1 MNATVGKA
9 LLASLFVALVFAG
22 GAQGAAP
29 SRAANLMKRRLYPQ
43 AIKALLEELN
53 GVPEDAAG
61 VQQLRLGECYYL
73 QGKYA
78 EARPWYAKA
87 QRNLPPGKNAI
98 IAEYR
103 LACIG
108 YRLNDAAAAVKATQ
122 SFIKKYPNDRRGG
135 TLLLFQMKALAKQGR
150 RATAAVESTRRAISA
165 GAGKYGSAANMAA
178 DKILTDF
185 YLKNGGRDKAI
196 NGYMNIVN
204 NFRKVSA
211 EYASSGRAVPAE
223 LEEARDYAAMQ
234 LAGIAIKGKR
244 HQEAIKWLDSI
255 RFDQKLIHQ
264 ARLLLAQ
271 IAYEK
276 RDYEKAKSYLLGGK
290 FIESVPPGHVRSDMY
305 LLLGFCAKMDRHPT
319 MEKVLGFFGKVDPG
333 TKGYPQSRMGMGD
346 TAEKWRRPDLAVK
359 YFEQACVAAKYE
371 PEARSRLGR
380 LYMQL
385 AEKQKDAAKREDLYR
400 KAGDHFSKLTKK
412 YPSSQFAKAAS
423 EPIKELIAK
432 GLDVKLAISDEDVIK
447 QWQKVVDANPGTPES
462 ARALINIARMHQKP
476 IIDEKTEKF
485 VKAPNFEA
493 CLHACDAL
501 LNAGVYT
508 GKGLSPKFWHDVQT
522 EALYY
527 RGLCRVSSI
536 GQKVSSDT
544 NNPAIPRY
552 IRDVKAVDAMVDL
565 RRAQKMVDPKQR
577 ELAKNI
583 EIVLLEAMFK
593 SDDEADRKAAEK
605 RFNELI
611 EKYGREPRFQ
621 KLAVDL
627 AKWHHEQGNYVI
639 AARLYR
645 GVADRG
651 GVDLAQEDITRLLFM
666 SGKLY
671 SKAAYDSAN
680 KKTARRYAIYV
691 YPREVIQFAGL
702 INTHK
707 PFQKAIRGDWSEAE
721 ITAEEALFKVSKL
734 SGIPFVWS
742 RRSGQGSIA
751 DYLRT
756 KKLKLTRKD
765 GTVQDFLKEILDLEK
780 HDLAFDIGL
789 TGAGPT
795 IKPDDADDASIE
807 EKETRKIIEIYAKN
821 DEFTRYVPM
830 TKPYGAW
837 SQTHKGTTMMFS
849 IMKRIEQLSGTKAR
863 YAEGVNR
870 EDVLAAEYDE
880 LPGMDSSKSYSCA
893 ETLEALLDAQ
903 GLAHKMVQRDLS
915 AELYE
920 KAKDCF
926 NEIRKIDPK
935 SPEGEQSLFLLA
947 LNYYQQENYERMKIV
962 LQNYLKVFDTP
973 AFDHYHQ
980 ACFWVGWTLEQ
991 EKRFR
996 DAWRYY
1002 NRAADEELVVYM
1014 PEDGSALPEPEEL
1027 RAKMSYD
1034 SDFSLQETVTG
1045 MFTNYSLEGA
1055 FLDFVRVNSG
1065 VDVRMDPTALGLV
1078 TNKIRRTFREKTV
1091 FDLLYDVL
1099 KEQKMTFRVEN
1110 VDKKTAEKA
1119 YYRMAYC
1126 YKQEGL
1132 NEQAL
1137 SSCTVLLD
1145 RYPKTSRR
1153 RRAIKMKLDVYKA
1166 LKDYGNVLK
1175 TLMTLKGE
1183 LGEEAFKIDYEIAWV
1198 YLDLCRYEESI
1209 RHFKTALNAST
1220 DPSERVKIRDGYARA
1235 LLKAGK
1241 HAEALSQYR
1250 ALLKEEPG
1258 ALRKFIDEML
1268 VWYLERATGQKQT
1281 DDLPPEASR
1290 IIKEYEALDEE
1301 QLSRLTRSA
1310 LAKVT
1315 WIYYVTALVDLKR
1328 NDPDRALAKFDAAGN
1343 SPDDSLAADA
1353 IHETGSIH
1361 MKAKR
1366 FEAARESFEYLLF
1379 STKAAEAEVKA
1390 IYNLALCYRELGDEA
1405 KAEGRFNRLLKKFPD
1420 SSYAAMVKEE
1430 RKKKAEEEAKAKAAA
1445 EAAKKAEAEKAA
1457 AKKAEA
1463 AGGKKG
1469 EG

>member
-1 MNATVGKA
+1 MKATVGKA
-9 LLASLFVALVFAG
+9 LQVSLFVALVFAG

-29 SRAANLMKRRLYPQ
+29 SRAANLMKRKLYPQ
-43 AIKALLEELN
+43 AVKALLEELR
-53 GVPEDAAG
+53 GLPEDAAG
-61 VQQLRLGECYYL
+61 IQQLRLGECYYL

-78 EARPWYAKA
+78 DARPWYAKA
-87 QRNLPPGKNAI
+87 QKNLPQGKNSI

-108 YRLNDAAAAVKATQ
+108 YRLNDTAAAVRATQ
-122 SFIKKYPNDRRGG
+122 SFIKKYANDRRGG

-150 RATAAVESTRRAISA
+150 KATAAMESTRRTINA

-185 YLKNGGRDKAI
+185 YLKNGGREKAI

-204 NFRKVSA
+204 NFRKVST

-234 LAGIAIKGKR
+234 LASIAVKGKR
-244 HQEAIKWLDSI
+244 HAEATKWLDSI
-255 RFDQKLIHQ
+255 RFDQKLMHQ
-264 ARLLLAQ
+264 AKLLLAQ

-290 FIESVPPGHVRSDMY
+290 FIESVPPGQVRSDMY
-305 LLLGFCAKMDRHPT
+305 LLLGFCAKMDRRPT

-359 YFEQACVAAKYE
+359 YFEHACVSAKYE
-371 PEARSRLGR
+371 PEARARLGR

-385 AEKQKDAAKREDLYR
+385 GDKEKDAAKKEELYR

-412 YPSSQFAKAAS
+412 YPSSQFARSAS
-423 EPIKELIAK
+423 EPIKALIAK
-432 GLDVKLAISDEDVIK
+432 GLDVKLAISDEEVIR
-447 QWQKVVDANPGTPES
+447 QWEKVVDRNPGAPES

-476 IIDEKTEKF
+476 IIDEKTDKF

-493 CLHACDAL
+493 CLGACDKL
-501 LNAGVYT
+501 LNASVYT

-527 RGLCRVSSI
+527 RGLCVVSSI
-536 GQKVSSDT
+536 GQKISSDT

-552 IRDVKAVDAMVDL
+552 IKDAKAERAMADL
-565 RRAQKMVDPKQR
+565 RKAQKTVDPKQR

-593 SDDEADRKAAEK
+593 SDREDHRKAAEK
-605 RFNELI
+605 RFNELV
-611 EKYGREPRFQ
+611 ERYGREPRFQ

-651 GVDLAQEDITRLLFM
+651 GVDLSQEDIMRLLFM

-680 KKTARRYAIYV
+680 RKTARRYAVYV
-691 YPREVIQFAGL
+691 YPREVIKLAGI

-707 PFQKAIRGDWSEAE
+707 PFHKAIRGDWPATE
-721 ITAEEALFKVSKL
+721 ITAQEALFRVSEL

-742 RRSGQGSIA
+742 RRSGPGSIA

-756 KKLKLTRKD
+756 KKVKFERKD
-765 GTVQDFLKEILDLEK
+765 GTVQDFLKQILDLEK
-780 HDLAFDIGL
+780 HELAFDIGL

-807 EKETRKIIEIYAKN
+807 EKETRKIIEIYAAK
-821 DEFTRYVPM
+821 DRFTRYVPM
-830 TKPYGAW
+830 TRPYGAW
-837 SQTHKGTTMMFS
+837 SQQHKGTVMLFS
-849 IMKRIEQLSGTKAR
+849 IMKRIEDLSGMKVR

-870 EDVLAAEYDE
+870 EDVLAAEYTE
-880 LPGMDSSKSYSCA
+880 LPGMDGSKSYSCA
-893 ETLEALLDAQ
+893 ETLEALLEAQ
-903 GLAHKMVQRDLS
+903 GLAHRMVQRDLS

-920 KAKDCF
+920 RAKDCF

-991 EKRFR
+991 DKRYR
-996 DAWRYY
+996 EAWRYY

-1014 PEDGSALPEPEEL
+1014 PEDGTELPAQKEL
-1027 RAKMSYD
+1027 KKKMSYD
-1034 SDFSLQETVTG
+1034 SEFSLQETVTG
-1045 MFTNYSLEGA
+1045 MFTNYTFEGS
-1055 FLDFVRVNSG
+1055 FLDFVRVNTG
-1065 VDVRMDPTALGLV
+1065 VDIRMDPTALGLV
-1078 TNKIRRTFREKTV
+1078 TNRLRSTFSEKPV

-1099 KEQKMTFRVEN
+1099 KEHKLSFRVEN
-1110 VDKKTAEKA
+1110 VDKKSAEKA

-1126 YKQEGL
+1126 YEQEGL

-1137 SSCTVLLD
+1137 ASCLVLLD
-1145 RYPKTSRR
+1145 RYPKTNRR
-1153 RRAIKMKLDVYKA
+1153 RRAIKLKLDVYKA
-1166 LKDYGNVLK
+1166 LKDYGNVLD
-1175 TLMTLKGE
+1175 TLMQLKGE

-1235 LLKAGK
+1235 LLKAGE
-1241 HAEALSQYR
+1241 HQEALGQYR

-1258 ALRKFIDEML
+1258 PLRKFIDEML
-1268 VWYLERATGQKQT
+1268 VWYLERVTGRKQT
-1281 DDLPPEASR
+1281 DELSPEASR
-1290 IIKEYEALDEE
+1290 IIKEYEALDQE
-1301 QLSRLTRSA
+1301 QVSRLTRSA

-1315 WIYYVTALVDLKR
+1315 WIYYVTGLVDLKR
-1328 NDPDRALAKFDAAGN
+1328 NDPDRALAKFDAASN

-1353 IHETGSIH
+1353 IYEVGSVH
-1361 MKAKR
+1361 MNAKR
-1366 FEAARESFEYLLF
+1366 FGAARESFEYLLF

-1390 IYNLALCYRELGDEA
+1390 IYNLGLCYRELGDEK
-1405 KAEGRFNRLLKKFPD
+1405 KAEARFDRLIKKFPD
-1420 SSYAAMVKEE
+1420 SSYATTVREE
-1430 RKKKAEEEAKAKAAA
+1430 RKKKAEAEAAAKAAA
-1445 EAAKKAEAEKAA
+1445 EAEAAKKAAAEKAA
-1457 AKKAEA
+1457 AKKTGPE
-1463 AGGKKG
+1463 KKN